1 MVPSKKKKM
10 GHRAF
15 AFILFSLPFF
25 VTYTV
30 HALQHKL
37 SLHAAP
43 MQAYTNR
50 FLRYFYRLL
59 SADTQLWTEMEK
71 LEDLLE
77 SQDACSR
84 RLTFHPLEHPLVLQ
98 LGGNSPSQL
107 RAVIS
112 ASRPYQYD
120 EINLNVGCPS
130 IETGGA
136 NYGAALM
143 TQPKLVVELLDMIR
157 KETDPQT
164 RVSIKCRIGVH
175 DKLIDQAT
183 PPTDTYDTLHSFI
196 STVTST
202 GSVDHVIVHARSA
215 ILGGNPL
222 LPSPLPPLS
231 FTLSTLLTPH
241 PITPFPHYINPSH
254 SSSPFL
260 HTSHH
265 PSPLSSLY

>member
-15 AFILFSLPFF
+15 MHFSVAFF

-37 SLHAAP
+37 LLHAAP

-59 SADTQLWTEMEK
+59 SPDTQLWTEMEK

-107 RAVIS
+107 REVIAV
-112 ASRPYQYD
+112 SRPYQYD
-120 EINLNVGCPS
+120 EVNLNVGCPS

-143 TQPKLVVELLDMIR
+143 TQPKLVVELLDIIR

-164 RVSIKCRIGVH
+164 KVSIKCRIGVH

-215 ILGGNPL
+215 ILGGTL
-222 LPSPLPPLS
+222 LPSPTPLPSHLPYPRSSLHIPSPLS
-231 FTLSTLLTPH
+231 LSISTLVLP
-241 PITPFPHYINPSH
+241 
-254 SSSPFL
+254 
-260 HTSHH
+260 HH
-265 PSPLSSLY
+265 PSPLHHPFP